1 MGRKANSKIVYQQLI
16 KDIVIDESRDEIRAI
31 AMLLLNSLGVTRND
45 ILSEKEFELDS
56 QKLAEAVKRINL
68 AEPIQYVLGEAYF
81 LGRSFL
87 VNQSVLIPRPET
99 ELLVQ
104 LILEENKTKCAVL
117 DIGTGS
123 GCIAIS
129 LALDL
134 KSSRVHA
141 LDFSKAAL
149 EVAKKNA
156 ARLNAHITFHHLDIL
171 KDLPALTDLDIIVS
185 NPPYV
190 MDNERKNMTQNVLS
204 YEPHSALFVPDENPL
219 IFYEVLAKIGKEVL
233 KPKGKFFVEINAQLG
248 KEVVDCF
255 AKNDYSEIEI
265 IKDLDGKGRI
275 VCGSNRH
282 NKY

>member
-16 KDIVIDESRDEIRAI
+16 KDIVIDESCDEIRAI

-134 KSSRVHA
+134 KGSQVHA
-141 LDFSKAAL
+141 LDFSKPAL

-156 ARLNAHITFHHLDIL
+156 TRLNATITFHHLDIL
-171 KDLPALTDLDIIVS
+171 KDLPTLTDLDIIVS

-219 IFYEVLAKIGKEVL
+219 IFYEALARIGKEVL
-233 KPKGKFFVEINAQLG
+233 KPKGKFFVEINALLG
-248 KEVVDCF
+248 KEVASCF
-255 AKNDYSEIEI
+255 VENGYSGIEI
-265 IKDLDGKGRI
+265 IKDLDRKDRI
-275 VCGSNRH
+275 VSAL
-282 NKY
+282 KI

>member
-68 AEPIQYVLGEAYF
+68 AEPIQYVLGEAHF

-156 ARLNAHITFHHLDIL
+156 ARLNAPITFHHLDIL
-171 KDLPALTDLDIIVS
+171 KDLPALTHLDIIVS

-190 MDNERKNMTQNVLS
+190 MDNERKSMTQNVLS

-219 IFYEVLAKIGKEVL
+219 IFYEALTKIGKAVL

-248 KEVVDCF
+248 KEVVECF
-255 AKNDYSEIEI
+255 SKNGYSEIEI
-265 IKDLDGKGRI
+265 IKDLDGKDRI
-275 VCGSNRH
+275 VCGA
-282 NKY
+282 KI

>member
-16 KDIVIDESRDEIRAI
+16 KDIVIDESCDEIRAI

-134 KSSRVHA
+134 KGSQVHA

-156 ARLNAHITFHHLDIL
+156 TRLNATITFHHLDIL
-171 KDLPALTDLDIIVS
+171 KDLPPLTDLDIIVS

-219 IFYEVLAKIGKEVL
+219 IFYEALAKSGKTFL
-233 KPKGKFFVEINAQLG
+233 KPEGKIFVEINALLG
-248 KEVVDCF
+248 KEVANCF
-255 AKNDYSEIEI
+255 VENGYSGIEI
-265 IKDLDGKGRI
+265 IKDLDRKDRI
-275 VCGSNRH
+275 VSAL
-282 NKY
+282 KI